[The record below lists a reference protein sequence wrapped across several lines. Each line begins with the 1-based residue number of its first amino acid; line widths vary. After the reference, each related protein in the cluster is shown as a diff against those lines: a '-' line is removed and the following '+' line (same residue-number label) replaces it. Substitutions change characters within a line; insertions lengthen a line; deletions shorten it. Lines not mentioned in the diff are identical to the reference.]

1 MSEATVKLVQENS
14 EIKDK
19 CLNLQNTVYETSNEL
34 NEVWMALNELTEDY
48 DTSFKLNIKDAMD
61 YCQGNKENSVGEE
74 SWKFL
79 AESKRIMW
87 LARVA
92 KRYCEQAQKI
102 CEGVLE

>member
-19 CLNLQNTVYETSNEL
+19 YCDLQNTVCEVTSEL
-34 NEVWMALNELTEDY
+34 NEAIMALYELTEDY

-61 YCQGNKENSVGEE
+61 YCQGNKENSIGEE

-87 LARVA
+87 LTRVA